1 MIKTLNNT
9 IKQDRTAYKIPR
21 SVQDVIPIQRIF
33 ADGIFQFGTKYSRTL
48 RFSDINYAIASKEDK
63 TAMFLGYSELL
74 NALDSGSTTKLT
86 ICNKQVNRQAFEDT
100 VLLPQRGDNLD
111 GFVDEF
117 NGMLEGKISGS
128 SASVEQ
134 ERFITVSV
142 HKKTVDE
149 ARTFF
154 SRVTGEVSSKL
165 SRLNSSS
172 NELDAAERLD
182 VLRGFFRPD
191 ESSLP
196 FDLQTAMKR
205 GHNLKDTI
213 CPDSLEFHRDYFK
226 MGSQYGR
233 VLFLKDY
240 ASYIKDSMILEL
252 TDLNR
257 RMMLSI
263 DMIPVPTDEAVREA
277 TIHLLGDRYGYIS
290 APLLGNFA
298 EQMIGYDKI
307 TGLNEAS
314 KGTAS
319 ARLTISAEVQKAA
332 LQALGSYHGAVGVY
346 NYKTGEILCAV
357 TSPSYDPDNIPDIAG
372 DETGAYDG
380 VYLNRFF
387 DAAYTPGSIFK
398 LVTSAAA
405 LEKSASAQA
414 GTHTCAGK
422 TIIGGQEIVC
432 MSSHGTLAMP
442 EALAH
447 SCNVYYGE
455 LASALGKDTLQAVCD
470 KLGLNGMLTCDGYT
484 ARSTVDLSDA
494 DDGSVAW
501 AGIGQYTDQITAI
514 QFLRFMGVIA
524 NGGEAAEPYLMQK
537 ISRAGQTVYEA
548 ETKTTG
554 RLLSEETAEALGKMM
569 RGAVVNQYGAWQFGS
584 LTVCAKSGTAERENG
599 PADAM
604 FAGFVED
611 EAYPLAFVV
620 FAERGGSGSQT
631 AAPIAAKVLAACKT
645 MLDAPNPNG

>member
-1 MIKTLNNT
+1 MKKVSRRALFALALAVVLAVGTL
-9 IKQDRTAYKIPR
+9 AFC
-21 SVQDVIPIQRIF
+21 V
-33 ADGIFQFGTKYSRTL
+33 KY
-48 RFSDINYAIASKEDK
+48 AA
-63 TAMFLGYSELL
+63 
-74 NALDSGSTTKLT
+74 NAEKWVTFSGSPHVYTGTNLT
-86 ICNKQVNRQAFEDT
+86 
-100 VLLPQRGDNLD
+100 G
-111 GFVDEF
+111 
-117 NGMLEGKISGS
+117 GKIYDRSG
-128 SASVEQ
+128 V
-134 ERFITVSV
+134 RI
-142 HKKTVDE
+142 
-149 ARTFF
+149 
-154 SRVTGEVSSKL
+154 
-165 SRLNSSS
+165 LNTT
-172 NELDAAERLD
+172 D
-182 VLRGFFRPD
+182 
-191 ESSLP
+191 
-196 FDLQTAMKR
+196 
-205 GHNLKDTI
+205 
-213 CPDSLEFHRDYFK
+213 
-226 MGSQYGR
+226 GR
-233 VLFLKDY
+233 VY
-240 ASYIKDSMILEL
+240 S
-252 TDLNR
+252 
-257 RMMLSI
+257 
-263 DMIPVPTDEAVREA
+263 TDEAVREA
-277 TIHLLGDRYGYIS
+277 TVHLLGDRYGYIS

-372 DETGAYDG
+372 DETGTYDG

-422 TIIGGQEIVC
+422 TIIGGQEIIC

-470 KLGLNGMLTCDGYT
+470 KLGLNGTLTCDGYT

-604 FAGFVED
+604 FAGFVQD